1 MTRTTAEAQRPPLLR
16 ARAPRAVAGG
26 YQLQLVSERKITFL
40 VELLKR
46 FFLGKC
52 EDKPRA
58 RCHYGCSRI
67 RSRPRWSWS
76 RSNSLMATAMRL
88 SWTMHYR
95 SPLRSAMQPDRISLG
110 PVHPRP
116 YDLFPLARQRE
127 HVLAIDQLH
136 QCRPVTCISRVVM
149 RWASAD
155 VTVSNITVP
164 IRSSFFTSVFLLL
177 EINRT
182 PN

>member
-1 MTRTTAEAQRPPLLR
+1 MAIPVATLR
-16 ARAPRAVAGG
+16 MSSYNSRAGDH
-26 YQLQLVSERKITFL
+26 
-40 VELLKR
+40 LKR
-46 FFLGKC
+46 FPCWQQRGFDAQV
-52 EDKPRA
+52 EA
-58 RCHYGCSRI
+58 R
-67 RSRPRWSWS
+67 
-76 RSNSLMATAMRL
+76 
-88 SWTMHYR
+88 TMHYR
-95 SPLRSAMQPDRISLG
+95 SPLRSAMQPDRISLE

-127 HVLAIDQLH
+127 HVLAIDQVH